1 MNRPALL
8 VLFLLVSG
16 GLLSGRDVL
25 PERVDGSVQFSPDQ
39 VSVKDLEGT
48 VEVSFRIDP
57 KGKVEI
63 IHIAATSP
71 QLADYV
77 IKKLNRIHLDS
88 GDPQIGQVIKYR
100 FVFKK
105 QA

>member
-1 MNRPALL
+1 MLKKLIFCILLALSASAAEAKVREDQRPPKE
-8 VLFLLVSG
+8 V
-16 GLLSGRDVL
+16 R
-25 PERVDGSVQFSPDQ
+25 E
-39 VSVKDLEGT
+39 KDLDGT
-48 VEVSFRIDP
+48 VEVSFRIDGS
-57 KGKVEI
+57 GKVEI
-63 IHIAATSP
+63 ISINATSP

-77 IKKLNRIHLDS
+77 IKKLNKIQLQK